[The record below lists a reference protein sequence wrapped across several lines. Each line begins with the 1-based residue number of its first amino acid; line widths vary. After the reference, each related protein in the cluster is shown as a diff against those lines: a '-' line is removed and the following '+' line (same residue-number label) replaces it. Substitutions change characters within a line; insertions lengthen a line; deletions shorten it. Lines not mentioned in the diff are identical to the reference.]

1 MTAAMI
7 DRISLFQRE
16 FGRRLIS
23 APLVA
28 DGLNNDERKAVEG
41 ALSYIAGRD
50 IELALL
56 LLASSWVADG
66 ISPEERYSMEIIDRI
81 SAIDGEL
88 GKLVVESQWVADGI
102 SPEERYSME
111 TIDRISAIDGELG
124 KLVVEFQW
132 VADGLNED
140 EMKAFTG
147 ALSYIAERDIELAM
161 LLLASSWVADGISP
175 EERYTLET
183 IDHISGNDGQIAK
196 ELVASQWI
204 ADGVDSSETYVLDAL
219 LRVSEHPDSYSQ
231 LTSQPWFI
239 DGLDDEEAVF
249 VIALGG
255 AASRSLKLFEDLL
268 TAHYIQHSTIS
279 LSLAGE
285 VNIWVIENSPPPP
298 PNEDVLTLIEDHVRI
313 SEEFMEVPFP
323 VADVILLH
331 VDPHVGDYGL
341 GGGWHSGSHFVA
353 VRPISGGLG
362 PVPHEMAHYYFNFR
376 PRWLVEGG
384 ANFIAFYIVDDY
396 EDWRSPLLCN
406 SYCLNDSGIE
416 NLRHFSYW
424 EATPGI
430 DRRVRGCV
438 YNFGEN
444 FLVRLLR
451 TIGREAMSS
460 ALRELHLSHSE
471 LSQAVSE
478 EDVYQAF
485 LNHTP
490 SLREEQFVDLYRNLH
505 GGAFAF
511 PDTDFSDEHSDSAE
525 GASPVSVGGAAEG
538 SLDYMFDFD
547 FFWFRAEKGQ
557 RYRVHVEHETLRSS
571 NVNLYAPD
579 SKTLVARN
587 WQSRSSTPYGPQKRQ
602 ALTGATSRFRT
613 SVDRQANTRSPFPRL
628 TR

>member
-1 MTAAMI
+1 M
-7 DRISLFQRE
+7 
-16 FGRRLIS
+16 
-23 APLVA
+23 
-28 DGLNNDERKAVEG
+28 
-41 ALSYIAGRD
+41 
-50 IELALL
+50 
-56 LLASSWVADG
+56 
-66 ISPEERYSMEIIDRI
+66 
-81 SAIDGEL
+81 
-88 GKLVVESQWVADGI
+88 
-102 SPEERYSME
+102 
-111 TIDRISAIDGELG
+111 
-124 KLVVEFQW
+124 
-132 VADGLNED
+132 
-140 EMKAFTG
+140 
-147 ALSYIAERDIELAM
+147 
-161 LLLASSWVADGISP
+161 
-175 EERYTLET
+175 
-183 IDHISGNDGQIAK
+183 
-196 ELVASQWI
+196 
-204 ADGVDSSETYVLDAL
+204 
-219 LRVSEHPDSYSQ
+219 
-231 LTSQPWFI
+231 TSQPWFI

-255 AASRSLKLFEDLL
+255 AASRSLKLFKDLL
-268 TAHYIQHSTIS
+268 TAHYIQHRTIS
-279 LSLAGE
+279 VPLAGE
-285 VNIWVIENSPPPP
+285 VNIWIIQNSPRSPG
-298 PNEDVLTLIEDHVRI
+298 EDVLTVIEDHIRI
-313 SEEFMEVPFP
+313 SEEFMGAPFP

-331 VDPHVGDYGL
+331 VDPRVGDYGL

-353 VRPISGGLG
+353 VRRISGGWG
-362 PVPHEMAHYYFNFR
+362 PVSHEMGHYYFNFG

-396 EDWRSPLLCN
+396 EDWRSPLLRN

-444 FLVRLLR
+444 FLVGLLR

-490 SLREEQFVDLYRNLH
+490 SQREEQFVDLYRNLH

-525 GASPVSVGGAAEG
+525 GASPVSVGGAVEG

-557 RYRVHVEHETLRSS
+557 TYRVHVEHETLRSS

-579 SKTLVARN
+579 RKTLLARN
-587 WQSRSSTPYGPQKRQ
+587 WMSRSSTPYGPQKRQ

>member
-1 MTAAMI
+1 MAPNPTSTAKEVAATRLSGIIPWFANPPDATHVKAADVIGRIWLRDTETGDNCTAYVGCRWNTPRRTLSEELSPLRAIFLISGYYTELGKRLVETTWVADGVTDDEMGVLTVVLSYVWKWDSESATLLLESVWVADGITREDRMTAAMI

-268 TAHYIQHSTIS
+268 TAHYIQHRTIS
-279 LSLAGE
+279 LPLAGE
-285 VNIWVIENSPPPP
+285 VNIWVIQNSPP
-298 PNEDVLTLIEDHVRI
+298 
-313 SEEFMEVPFP
+313 F
-323 VADVILLH
+323 A
-331 VDPHVGDYGL
+331 G
-341 GGGWHSGSHFVA
+341 
-353 VRPISGGLG
+353 
-362 PVPHEMAHYYFNFR
+362 
-376 PRWLVEGG
+376 
-384 ANFIAFYIVDDY
+384 
-396 EDWRSPLLCN
+396 
-406 SYCLNDSGIE
+406 
-416 NLRHFSYW
+416 
-424 EATPGI
+424 
-430 DRRVRGCV
+430 RRR
-438 YNFGEN
+438 
-444 FLVRLLR
+444 
-451 TIGREAMSS
+451 
-460 ALRELHLSHSE
+460 
-471 LSQAVSE
+471 
-478 EDVYQAF
+478 
-485 LNHTP
+485 
-490 SLREEQFVDLYRNLH
+490 
-505 GGAFAF
+505 
-511 PDTDFSDEHSDSAE
+511 
-525 GASPVSVGGAAEG
+525 
-538 SLDYMFDFD
+538 
-547 FFWFRAEKGQ
+547 
-557 RYRVHVEHETLRSS
+557 
-571 NVNLYAPD
+571 
-579 SKTLVARN
+579 
-587 WQSRSSTPYGPQKRQ
+587 
-602 ALTGATSRFRT
+602 
-613 SVDRQANTRSPFPRL
+613 ANTH
-628 TR
+628 

>member
-1 MTAAMI
+1 
-7 DRISLFQRE
+7 
-16 FGRRLIS
+16 
-23 APLVA
+23 
-28 DGLNNDERKAVEG
+28 
-41 ALSYIAGRD
+41 
-50 IELALL
+50 
-56 LLASSWVADG
+56 
-66 ISPEERYSMEIIDRI
+66 
-81 SAIDGEL
+81 
-88 GKLVVESQWVADGI
+88 
-102 SPEERYSME
+102 
-111 TIDRISAIDGELG
+111 
-124 KLVVEFQW
+124 
-132 VADGLNED
+132 
-140 EMKAFTG
+140 MKAFTG

-183 IDHISGNDGQIAK
+183 IDHISGNDGRIAK

-219 LRVSEHPDSYSQ
+219 LRFSEHPDSYSQ

-255 AASRSLKLFEDLL
+255 AASRSLKLFKDLL
-268 TAHYIQHSTIS
+268 TAHYIQHRTIS
-279 LSLAGE
+279 VPLAGE
-285 VNIWVIENSPPPP
+285 VNIWIIQNSPRSPG
-298 PNEDVLTLIEDHVRI
+298 EDVLTVIEDHIRI
-313 SEEFMEVPFP
+313 SEEFMGAPFP

-331 VDPHVGDYGL
+331 VDPRVGDYGL

-353 VRPISGGLG
+353 VRRISGGWG
-362 PVPHEMAHYYFNFR
+362 PVSHEMGHYYFNFG

-396 EDWRSPLLCN
+396 EDWRSPLLRN

-444 FLVRLLR
+444 FLVGLLR

-490 SLREEQFVDLYRNLH
+490 SQREEQFVDLYRNLH

-525 GASPVSVGGAAEG
+525 GASPVSVGGAVEG

-557 RYRVHVEHETLRSS
+557 TYRVHVEHETLRSS

-579 SKTLVARN
+579 RKTLLARN
-587 WQSRSSTPYGPQKRQ
+587 WMSRSSTPYGPQIIWTAPSSGRCYIAVQ
-602 ALTGATSRFRT
+602 NFGGQTGQYTLTITEVDALADDHGDNLAGATQLSFGNAVEAIVDDDLDSDYFRF
-613 SVDRQANTRSPFPRL
+613 QAEAGQAYRIDVTEGTLESFEVWLYDSNGAAVRVIRDKTYLERWVAPRSGPYYILLRGAYYDIGKYKL
-628 TR
+628 KITQTDN